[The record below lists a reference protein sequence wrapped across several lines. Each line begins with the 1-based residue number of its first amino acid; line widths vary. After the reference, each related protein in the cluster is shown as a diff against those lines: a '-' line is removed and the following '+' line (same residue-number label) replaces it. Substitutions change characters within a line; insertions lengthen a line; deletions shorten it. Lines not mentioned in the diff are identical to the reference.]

1 MGNQKVKRT
10 TASVQAVIIEPRN
23 SRDAEADVLGTTEGN
38 KIQASDLL
46 EFSAGVGGESRRTE
60 HVHIGLPRNLRGPV
74 VPRA

>member
-46 EFSAGVGGESRRTE
+46 EFSAGV
-60 HVHIGLPRNLRGPV
+60 
-74 VPRA
+74 